1 MKTSLCRP
9 GLRGTAAP
17 AVVEAPPRPQGN
29 HTDPLP
35 ECQPC
40 KHCHPKT
47 QASCHRSAS
56 KMDLLEISFL
66 KFLSLES
73 KFKGVYLI
81 GRTRDMSLFMLQERL
96 EFDLRFLSSAL
107 EE

>member
-1 MKTSLCRP
+1 MTNQKTFLY
-9 GLRGTAAP
+9 TTP
-17 AVVEAPPRPQGN
+17 AVVDAPPRPQGN

-35 ECQPC
+35 EYQPC

-47 QASCHRSAS
+47 QAPCHHSAS

-66 KFLSLES
+66 KFPSLES

-81 GRTRDMSLFMLQERL
+81 GRT
-96 EFDLRFLSSAL
+96 
-107 EE
+107 